1 MLKIKTFFFYL
12 FLIICLGFTSI
23 FYFINESYI
32 NNIIKNTYE
41 QKLKSLDDVLRFSI
55 LQNLNEKN
63 IKNFASQTRADFVIK
78 KDGKIFSSLQNFDF
92 FKNKF
97 DYNTTN
103 DFLEKKEIFYKAYE
117 FEKYQYIII
126 VYPKLSNQI
135 KYYWIN
141 NAFIFILFIIILA
154 LIAIFIFYIFKW
166 YFKDLLFFIK
176 NINNESDFV
185 FKKTFFK
192 DLNFL
197 NSKILK
203 IKELYLK
210 QDIRAKKQAK
220 KIKMKNSQLNNIIS
234 TISHELKNPLSV
246 IDISL
251 ESLKNENDEKTKEFL
266 LHKIQKQSFKI
277 NNLTH
282 KLNLVFNLNS
292 NSLNLEIFDLFEI
305 SKELANS
312 FNEERIKIYGET
324 TLIKADLFLIEQV
337 IINLISNALK
347 YSKNEI
353 IIKVYDKEFTIEDKG
368 IGIEAKHIKSIT
380 KKFYKINNKTN
391 NSFGLGLF
399 LVKKI
404 LSLHQSHLNIKSIP
418 NQGSIFSF
426 KINLTL

>member
-1 MLKIKTFFFYL
+1 
-12 FLIICLGFTSI
+12 
-23 FYFINESYI
+23 
-32 NNIIKNTYE
+32 
-41 QKLKSLDDVLRFSI
+41 
-55 LQNLNEKN
+55 
-63 IKNFASQTRADFVIK
+63 
-78 KDGKIFSSLQNFDF
+78 
-92 FKNKF
+92 
-97 DYNTTN
+97 
-103 DFLEKKEIFYKAYE
+103 
-117 FEKYQYIII
+117 
-126 VYPKLSNQI
+126 
-135 KYYWIN
+135 
-141 NAFIFILFIIILA
+141 
-154 LIAIFIFYIFKW
+154 
-166 YFKDLLFFIK
+166 
-176 NINNESDFV
+176 
-185 FKKTFFK
+185 
-192 DLNFL
+192 
-197 NSKILK
+197 
-203 IKELYLK
+203 
-210 QDIRAKKQAK
+210 
-220 KIKMKNSQLNNIIS
+220 MKNSQLNNIIS